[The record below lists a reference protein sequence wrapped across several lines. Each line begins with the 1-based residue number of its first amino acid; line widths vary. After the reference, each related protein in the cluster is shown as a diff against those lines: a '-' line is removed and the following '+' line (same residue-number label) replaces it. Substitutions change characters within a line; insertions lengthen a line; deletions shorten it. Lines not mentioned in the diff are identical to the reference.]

1 MQSEFLKWL
10 DIEIVLFKVKI
21 FADQLEFLSTEE
33 LQELVVD
40 LYQNSL
46 VQEKLFQKIL
56 GEYLGFQPA
65 MQKIWGWNG
74 QSAEEVK
81 FLKDPS

>member
-1 MQSEFLKWL
+1 MNDSLLLSLEQE
-10 DIEIVLFKVKI
+10 FKVKV
-21 FADQLEFLSTEE
+21 FADQLQFLSTEE

-56 GEYLGFQPA
+56 GEYLGVQPA
-65 MQKIWGWNG
+65 LHEN
-74 QSAEEVK
+74 
-81 FLKDPS
+81 

>member
-1 MQSEFLKWL
+1 MNDSLPLSLEQE
-10 DIEIVLFKVKI
+10 FKVKI
-21 FADQLEFLSTEE
+21 FADQLQFLSTEE

-56 GEYLGFQPA
+56 GDYLDDQPV
-65 MQKIWGWNG
+65 MK
-74 QSAEEVK
+74 E
-81 FLKDPS
+81 D